1 MKIFKKI
8 LAVFCVLV
16 FTLVLFIQFL
26 FPPIAASYIEKHSAE
41 WIGRQVKI
49 NDFHWSLLSF
59 EIHLNGVTLLEQD
72 NQTEFVGWDN
82 FSLDLSPLALLTG
95 TGKLESLKLNGLRA
109 NVIQNG
115 EHFNFSDILE
125 FLNKENQDSLSTAQK
140 ENTTVIENQKPMV
153 DSLKTAKDSIQKS
166 QANFVNPLKSL
177 PIKVQLENIDIKN
190 VSLSYKD
197 IATKRELMVE
207 KISVSIPEISSKN
220 PKTKVLVHAEFPLG
234 GKFDLTTNVN
244 LDSGLFKVNTNLN
257 EYNLENAF
265 SIARSIVQIDSL
277 KGNFSLKINADG
289 SISDPLATIVSGT
302 VKMKDVQLKES
313 AGGAYELNYL
323 GTGFTGV
330 SIAQNKIPVD
340 SLIVKGVNAHFDLFK
355 NTNNIA
361 KLLKQEPKEESK
373 DSTNQINDSKEFAK
387 NTEDSLSAK
396 TTQDTTFAETPKA
409 KEKLPEITLKSL
421 NISNVKFTLNDYSIK
436 KPMHYTV
443 RDIQVSG
450 NNISMKS
457 LGIKV
462 SMHFPQSGS
471 LNLDFKGSPSDL
483 TTMKINLLISKMA
496 LQPFSPYSIHFT
508 GFPLKAGTLNVE
520 SHTNVVKNELD
531 SKNSVLIHKI
541 DVEDKVKNIEPEFSI
556 PMKVGLY
563 LLKDRKDDIKIDL
576 PVKGNITDPEF
587 SFGKIIWKT
596 FCNLIVKVALTPTKL
611 LTAPVDALTS
621 EDSEEKANTSE
632 D

>member
-289 SISDPLATIVSGT
+289 SISDPLATVVSGT

-361 KLLKQEPKEESK
+361 MLLKQEPKEESK

-450 NNISMKS
+450 KDISMKS

>member
-1 MKIFKKI
+1 MKIFKKL
-8 LAVFCVLV
+8 LAVFCALILVLA
-16 FTLVLFIQFL
+16 LFIQFL
-26 FPPIAASYIEKHSAE
+26 FPPIAASYVEKHSAE

-49 NDFHWSLLSF
+49 NDFHWNLLSF
-59 EIHLNGVTLLEQD
+59 EIHLNGVTLFEQD

-82 FSLDLSPLALLTG
+82 FSLDISPLALLTG
-95 TGKLESLKLNGLRA
+95 TGKLESFKLNGLRA

-115 EHFNFSDILE
+115 EHFNFSDILD
-125 FLNKENQDSLSTAQK
+125 FLNKQNQDSLSIAQK
-140 ENTTVIENQKPMV
+140 EKTDVIENQKPIA
-153 DSLKTAKDSIQKS
+153 DSLKTAKDSIQNS
-166 QANFVNPLKSL
+166 QAKFVNPLKSL

-197 IATKRELMVE
+197 IATKRELIVE

-220 PKTKVLVHAEFPLG
+220 PDAKVLVHAEFPLG

-289 SISDPLATIVSGT
+289 SISDPLATVVSGT

-313 AGGAYELNYL
+313 AGGAYELNYF

-340 SLIVKGVNAHFDLFK
+340 SLIVNGVNAHFDLFK

-373 DSTNQINDSKEFAK
+373 DSTIQAIPKELAK
-387 NTEDSLSAK
+387 NTEDSVSLK
-396 TTQDTTFAETPKA
+396 TTPDTTFAEKPKA

-436 KPMHYTV
+436 KPMHYTI

-450 NNISMKS
+450 KDISMKS

-462 SMHFPQSGS
+462 SMNFPQSGT
-471 LNLDFKGSPSDL
+471 LNLDFKGSPSDF
-483 TTMKINLLISKMA
+483 TTMKINLLISQMA

-520 SHTNVVKNELD
+520 SHTNVLKNELD

-621 EDSEEKANTSE
+621 EDSEEKTNTSE
-632 D
+632 N

>member
-1 MKIFKKI
+1 MKIFKKV

-289 SISDPLATIVSGT
+289 SISDPLATVVSGT

-387 NTEDSLSAK
+387 NTEDSLTAK

>member
-1 MKIFKKI
+1 MKIFKKL

-16 FTLVLFIQFL
+16 FTLVLFIQFAV
-26 FPPIAASYIEKHSAE
+26 PKIAASYVEKHSAE

-49 NDFHWSLLSF
+49 NDFHWNLLSF
-59 EIHLNGVTLLEQD
+59 EIHLNGVTLFEKD

-82 FSLDLSPLALLTG
+82 FSLDISPLALLTG

-115 EHFNFSDILE
+115 EHFNFSDILD
-125 FLNKENQDSLSTAQK
+125 FLNKQNQDSLSIAQK
-140 ENTTVIENQKPMV
+140 EKTNVIDNQKPIA
-153 DSLKTAKDSIQKS
+153 DSLKTAKDSIQNS
-166 QANFVNPLKSL
+166 QAKFVNPLKSL

-220 PKTKVLVHAEFPLG
+220 PDAKVLVHAEFPLG

-289 SISDPLATIVSGT
+289 SISDPLSTIVSGT

-340 SLIVKGVNAHFDLFK
+340 SLIVNGVNAHFDLFN

-373 DSTNQINDSKEFAK
+373 DSTIQAIPKELAK
-387 NTEDSLSAK
+387 NTEDSVSLK
-396 TTQDTTFAETPKA
+396 TTPDTTFAEKPKT
-409 KEKLPEITLKSL
+409 KEKLPEITLKTL
-421 NISNVKFTLNDYSIK
+421 DISNVKFTLNDYSIK

-450 NNISMKS
+450 KDISMKS

-462 SMHFPQSGS
+462 SMNFPQSGT

-483 TTMKINLLISKMA
+483 TTMKINLLISQMA

-520 SHTNVVKNELD
+520 SHTNILKNELD

-621 EDSEEKANTSE
+621 EDSKEEANTSE

>member
-1 MKIFKKI
+1 MKIFKKL
-8 LAVFCVLV
+8 LAVFCALILVLA
-16 FTLVLFIQFL
+16 LFIQFAV
-26 FPPIAASYIEKHSAE
+26 PKIAASYVEKHSAE

-59 EIHLNGVTLLEQD
+59 EIHLNGVTLFEQD

-82 FSLDLSPLALLTG
+82 FSLDISPLALLTG
-95 TGKLESLKLNGLRA
+95 TGKLESFKLNGLRA

-115 EHFNFSDILE
+115 EHFNFSDILD
-125 FLNKENQDSLSTAQK
+125 FLNKQNQDSLSIAQK
-140 ENTTVIENQKPMV
+140 EKTNVIENQKPIA
-153 DSLKTAKDSIQKS
+153 DSLKTAKDSIHKF
-166 QANFVNPLKSL
+166 QAKFVNPLKSL

-197 IATKRELMVE
+197 IATKRELIVE

-220 PKTKVLVHAEFPLG
+220 PDAKVLVHAEFPLG

-289 SISDPLATIVSGT
+289 SISDPLSTIVSGT

-340 SLIVKGVNAHFDLFK
+340 SLIVNGVNAHFDLFK

-373 DSTNQINDSKEFAK
+373 DSTIQAIPKELAK
-387 NTEDSLSAK
+387 NTEDSVSLK
-396 TTQDTTFAETPKA
+396 TTPDTTFAEKPKT
-409 KEKLPEITLKSL
+409 KEKLPEITLKTL
-421 NISNVKFTLNDYSIK
+421 DISNVKFTLNDYSIK

-450 NNISMKS
+450 KDISMKS

-462 SMHFPQSGS
+462 SMHFPQSGT

-483 TTMKINLLISKMA
+483 TTMKINLLISQMA

-576 PVKGNITDPEF
+576 PVKGNISDPEF

-621 EDSEEKANTSE
+621 EDSKEKANTSE